1 MLSVMFFS
9 AAVKLS
15 PYDTS
20 AFGIF
25 DRIVK
30 QYRHKL
36 YYTVT
41 VAAEP
46 DAFFD
51 VLFNHYAFEGGGSIN
66 APTVSSAAVL
76 LSNSHLGS
84 LLSFH
89 PFGPSTADSA

>member
-1 MLSVMFFS
+1 MVNRLAGVGDAECYVLF

-51 VLFNHYAFEGGGSIN
+51 VLFNHYAFEGGRLYKCTDGIFCR
-66 APTVSSAAVL
+66 SAYIEFAHREL
-76 LSNSHLGS
+76 C
-84 LLSFH
+84 
-89 PFGPSTADSA
+89 